1 MTNPTL
7 PRFALD
13 ALARV
18 PWHTNE
24 QARSV
29 LAALPVE
36 QAREILEA
44 LPEGAPALPLV
55 AELVAASAK
64 RDDAKLDALRE
75 LDAERVRAAT
85 FAARAARDELVNP
98 SPRRRPR

>member
-24 QARSV
+24 LAREV
-29 LAALPVE
+29 LASLPVE
-36 QAREILEA
+36 QAREILDA
-44 LPEGAPALPLV
+44 LPDEHPARSLV

-85 FAARAARDELVNP
+85 FAARAARDELASP
-98 SPRRRPR
+98 LPRRRPR